1 MLKWPI
7 NRVSDPT
14 MFYGIVM
21 DVIDVP
27 RKINL
32 IPDLIFLIPPL
43 TLELGG

>member
-1 MLKWPI
+1 MWPI
-7 NRVSDPT
+7 NRVSDLA

-32 IPDLIFLIPPL
+32 IPDLMFPIPPL
-43 TLELGG
+43 PNDKLL